1 MKLAVSSSYNPP
13 DDTSGAPALANVQ
26 AWIASGIKLEEGR
39 MGLGFPFMYLLLT
52 GTIGIKVLPQDNS
65 YNWGAVLLRLLPWE
79 QTQKRDLVMSVLR
92 ALAFNPSLAADA
104 PKWQPK

>member
-13 DDTSGAPALANVQ
+13 DDTSGAPALANLQ

-52 GTIGIKVLPQDNS
+52 GTIGIKVGLLFQYSNVGDLLEGP
-65 YNWGAVLLRLLPWE
+65 AVR
-79 QTQKRDLVMSVLR
+79 TGNGS
-92 ALAFNPSLAADA
+92 
-104 PKWQPK
+104 